1 MDPQIKSLLLYQL
14 SYRPSQIPFSKN
26 HKPEMRSTR
35 FERATYGF
43 EVRRSIQLSY
53 ERSYDNPAVAR
64 VDDGARTRDSQNH
77 NLELYQLSYN
87 HHVSRQSTTI
97 NKIDLD
103 KRIKRDLKVFFV
115 S

>member
-14 SYRPSQIPFSKN
+14 SYRPSQYAHKN
-26 HKPEMRSTR
+26 QSEMRSTR

-53 ERSYDNPAVAR
+53 ERSYNNPEVVR

-87 HHVSRQSTTI
+87 HHVCPQWTMI
-97 NKIDLD
+97 NKTH
-103 KRIKRDLKVFFV
+103 

>member
-14 SYRPSQIPFSKN
+14 SYRPLNSFTKSKQ
-26 HKPEMRSTR
+26 KLRSTR

-53 ERSYDNPAVAR
+53 ERSFR

-87 HHVSRQSTTI
+87 HHV
-97 NKIDLD
+97 
-103 KRIKRDLKVFFV
+103 V
-115 S
+115 SSVDVG